1 MIEIATLR
9 ARKGL
14 KLLKPGTPNEGGK
27 MFFWENGFN
36 LKERLVPQGLSNAAS
51 AAVEALKINSITEK
65 VRRGRRVVM
74 KRRNAHGEQMAD
86 LANFYFRTWNIPIRF
101 LSKVKAWRHWEIKCF
116 NMLNG
121 DRFRAVASG
130 ERTVIEDKLPGE
142 SLWDHM
148 KRGTL
153 TGRMLRA
160 AAREFHR
167 AHQFWSDE
175 FRDRWSHSD
184 ATTTNVLYDAKND
197 RARLIDFEI
206 MHQRSLPAEARHAD
220 DLLVFLLDMVGS
232 VSSRQW
238 LPFALCFLN
247 AYGAAD
253 VIAELRKRL
262 VLPGGLAWIW
272 WEVRTNFTKPAKVTR
287 RLERLRT
294 EIRRRGLHRPA
305 PAERARN
312 KRRPSIIC
320 QTTRPGMPRA
330 SSRILAIKDR
340 AKAAFPGMP
349 SRLPTTR

>member
-1 MIEIATLR
+1 
-9 ARKGL
+9 
-14 KLLKPGTPNEGGK
+14 
-27 MFFWENGFN
+27 
-36 LKERLVPQGLSNAAS
+36 
-51 AAVEALKINSITEK
+51 
-65 VRRGRRVVM
+65 
-74 KRRNAHGEQMAD
+74 
-86 LANFYFRTWNIPIRF
+86 
-101 LSKVKAWRHWEIKCF
+101 
-116 NMLNG
+116 
-121 DRFRAVASG
+121 
-130 ERTVIEDKLPGE
+130 
-142 SLWDHM
+142 
-148 KRGTL
+148 
-153 TGRMLRA
+153 MLRA

>member
-1 MIEIATLR
+1 
-9 ARKGL
+9 
-14 KLLKPGTPNEGGK
+14 

-36 LKERLVPQGLSNAAS
+36 LTERLVPQGLSNAAS

-65 VRRGRRVVM
+65 VRKGRRVVL
-74 KRRNAHGEQMAD
+74 KRRNVHGEQMAD

-101 LSKVKAWRHWEIKCF
+101 LSKVKTWRRWEIKCF

-153 TGRMLRA
+153 TGGMLKA
-160 AAREFHR
+160 AAKEFHR
-167 AHQFWSDE
+167 GHQFWSDE
-175 FRDRWSHSD
+175 FADLWSHGD
-184 ATTTNVLYDAKND
+184 ATTTNVIYDEKTD

-206 MHQRSLPAEARHAD
+206 MHEKSLPATARQAD
-220 DLLVFLLDMVGS
+220 DLLVFLLDMVGI

-247 AYGAAD
+247 AYGEAD

-272 WEVRTNFTKPAKVTR
+272 WEVRTNFTKPAKITR

-294 EIRRRGLHRPA
+294 EIRRFGLHRPA
-305 PAERARN
+305 LAKRARS
-312 KRRPSIIC
+312 KRLPSIHC
-320 QTTRPGMPRA
+320 QATRPGIPRV
-330 SSRILAIKDR
+330 SSRTLAIKDR
-340 AKAAFPGMP
+340 ANAASPGMP